1 MISNLLSIIFSLT
14 LLVLGEGTSELH
26 VTIQTFSDR
35 SCSGVGGQVIKKVLG
50 VCTQTADNLT
60 GSLYQCVKKGGL
72 VLQLLGRNCSQ
83 FEPSRE
89 MSIRKD
95 DCIFASSIN
104 RWVSVRCDDG
114 NNETTI
120 EVDNF
125 VEKFAQPIMPMK
137 DHDHGKECNEFPD
150 H

>member
-1 MISNLLSIIFSLT
+1 MISNVFSIIFSLT
-14 LLVLGEGTSELH
+14 LAVLGGASSPELH
-26 VTIQTFSDR
+26 VLIQPFPDR
-35 SCSGVGGQVIKKVLG
+35 SCSGIGGQVIKKVLG

-60 GSLYQCVKKGGL
+60 GSIYQCVKKGGI

-83 FEPSRE
+83 SEPSRE

-104 RWVSVRCDDG
+104 RWVTIRCDDG

-120 EVDNF
+120 EVDNL
-125 VEKFAQPIMPMK
+125 VEKFAQQMK
-137 DHDHGKECNEFPD
+137 GHAHGM
-150 H
+150 